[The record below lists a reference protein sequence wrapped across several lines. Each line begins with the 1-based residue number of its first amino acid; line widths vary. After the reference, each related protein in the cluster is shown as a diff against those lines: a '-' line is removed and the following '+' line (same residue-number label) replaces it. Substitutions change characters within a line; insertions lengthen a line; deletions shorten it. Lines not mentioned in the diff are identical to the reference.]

1 MKLSKGHRRRIA
13 NIPEWVPSEPPTPCD
28 SSLRYYER
36 VTRRYEET
44 LQAVESEL
52 EDACQERDGALE
64 TEKQAQAERD
74 AARAENAS
82 LKALLLE
89 ARDYIADETGGA
101 YADDL
106 EFAAKIDAALGPAD
120 G

>member
-1 MKLSKGHRRRIA
+1 M
-13 NIPEWVPSEPPTPCD
+13 NIQLADETVTTDRGVPAILWTLVCAWCGEECWWV
-28 SSLRYYER
+28 
-36 VTRRYEET
+36 
-44 LQAVESEL
+44 
-52 EDACQERDGALE
+52 
-64 TEKQAQAERD
+64 D

>member
-44 LQAVESEL
+44 LQAVEAEL
-52 EDACQERDGALE
+52 EDACQERDGALDAE
-64 TEKQAQAERD
+64 EQAQNERD
-74 AARAENAS
+74 AA
-82 LKALLLE
+82 LALLLE

-106 EFAAKIDAALGPAD
+106 EFAAKIDAALALEKHASIS
-120 G
+120 